1 MQRFAIFLIYKS
13 LYALLMIDD
22 CLEVALSKRG
32 CVEEQP
38 LLLKQMIEGGLD
50 ARIVKVGG
58 P

>member
-1 MQRFAIFLIYKS
+1 
-13 LYALLMIDD
+13 MIDD

-32 CVEEQP
+32 HVEEQP